1 VQSDG
6 DDLVVLSARD
16 KPEWDAHATIQI
28 GERFYRL
35 RDVSERPDAAWRVLA
50 YRLRPLEAGVVVRG
64 LVHYEAPARPGE
76 RPRARLQPEAPPD
89 PPQPSRVVPERPKA
103 RTAARPRFAI
113 EDGEEARLTPEG
125 PAAAVIESLGS
136 LPLRPR
142 SEALG
147 VHHRPEFPGTC
158 VVLGDARYEVV
169 QEQPLDTG
177 FRYLLEP
184 WQGEQVQRAAV
195 VYGPALIR
203 SAKQERRRALERA
216 RASRFASVLYPFVG
230 LLPEERQLLACDRLG
245 LDAQV
250 STLAGVGLEI
260 GVALM
265 LALSLPGK
273 SASPLGPLYAIA
285 GLVVA
290 PALYRMLGAL
300 LFDDVAGSPLLT
312 ALFAV
317 RDQLGASPSRSD
329 PSVLPLTR
337 EAFWSRLQRPDRQE
351 RQPDGSLIVKSLLP
365 HLTWGYSALNRALA
379 GRVADTP
386 RGRRS
391 LARAGAPADGRPGPA
406 SARLS
411 TLADAR
417 GGDARRPARPRPA
430 RPAPIPE
437 RGPGAGLARVG
448 RRVSG
453 RAVAAEP
460 AAARRS
466 GTGLPRAR
474 RRGREPALDRDHR
487 IRVAR
492 RGPVVPPRTRASQP
506 AHLASCWPATP
517 RTGFGARPRGGSHRA

>member
-1 VQSDG
+1 
-6 DDLVVLSARD
+6 
-16 KPEWDAHATIQI
+16 
-28 GERFYRL
+28 
-35 RDVSERPDAAWRVLA
+35 
-50 YRLRPLEAGVVVRG
+50 
-64 LVHYEAPARPGE
+64 
-76 RPRARLQPEAPPD
+76 
-89 PPQPSRVVPERPKA
+89 
-103 RTAARPRFAI
+103 
-113 EDGEEARLTPEG
+113 
-125 PAAAVIESLGS
+125 
-136 LPLRPR
+136 
-142 SEALG
+142 
-147 VHHRPEFPGTC
+147 

-184 WQGEQVQRAAV
+184 WQGEQVQRAAI

-312 ALFAV
+312 ALLAV
-317 RDQLGASPSRSD
+317 RDRLGASPSRSD

-351 RQPDGSLIVKSLLP
+351 RQPDGSFIVKSLLP

-379 GRVADTP
+379 GVSPTLRVGGDHWRVLALPPTVDQGRLLHAYQLWPMREAEMLEGLPEPVPPDPRQYQNEVQEQVSREWDDVFRAAPWLPSLLP
-386 RGRRS
+386 RGAQERAYRGRGGVAASLRSTVITASVS
-391 LARAGAPADGRPGPA
+391 LA
-406 SARLS
+406 
-411 TLADAR
+411 
-417 GGDARRPARPRPA
+417 
-430 RPAPIPE
+430 
-437 RGPGAGLARVG
+437 
-448 RRVSG
+448 
-453 RAVAAEP
+453 AALWFLF
-460 AAARRS
+460 
-466 GTGLPRAR
+466 G
-474 RRGREPALDRDHR
+474 
-487 IRVAR
+487 
-492 RGPVVPPRTRASQP
+492 RGPVNLLTGLVLAGDAAYRLWSATEGRFAPSLIGLALSDYLRPERVAYQ
-506 AHLASCWPATP
+506 AHLQAERLALGRSREAEP
-517 RTGFGARPRGGSHRA
+517 GGAQ